1 MWYSHRPSNASRN
14 KMNWSL
20 RRNRRVAR
28 SLISLISFLIFAVPA
43 ARATSIVILRT
54 ANRVY
59 IGADSRRSYR
69 ESAETYT
76 GSVCKIVPAGR
87 LLFLASGLTYANDQQ
102 VASVAAKV
110 GRMSPTV
117 RHAIEEFRRRMRQF
131 LPQAIAAEARVDR
144 NPVRKGLILEAAFIG
159 MEKNLASVSVEWY
172 RSNGNPTKP
181 RVTTDRH
188 AYSSAALGRYDF
200 IFLGKRRAIDRYL
213 RGRSW
218 PIRSD
223 ADAISLIT
231 RLINLEI
238 SESPESTAPPVDI
251 LKLDRTGSHWLQR
264 KASCEV
270 SSSIG
275 GKTHM
280 ASCEAAMWWYF

>member
-1 MWYSHRPSNASRN
+1 
-14 KMNWSL
+14 MNLSL
-20 RRNRRVAR
+20 RRNRLRLVR
-28 SLISLISFLIFAVPA
+28 SLISLASVLTFALPA

-87 LLFLASGLTYANDQQ
+87 LLFVASGLTYANDQQ

-117 RHAIEEFRRRMRQF
+117 RYAIKEFRRRMRQF

-144 NPVRKGLILEAAFIG
+144 KRARKGLILEAAFIG
-159 MEKNLASVSVEWY
+159 MENNLASVTVEWY
-172 RSNGNPTKP
+172 RSDGNLVKP
-181 RVTTDRH
+181 RVTTDRRT
-188 AYSSAALGRYDF
+188 YSSRALGRYDF

-213 RGRSW
+213 RGRAW

-238 SESPESTAPPVDI
+238 SESPESTAPPIDI
-251 LKLDRTGSHWLQR
+251 LKVDWVGSHWLQR
-264 KASCEV
+264 KAGCEV
-270 SSSIG
+270 FSSTAG
-275 GKTHM
+275 QTPRT
-280 ASCEAAMWWYF
+280 AAKPAMSWRF

>member
-1 MWYSHRPSNASRN
+1 MSCASP
-14 KMNWSL
+14 
-20 RRNRRVAR
+20 RNRFRVAR
-28 SLISLISFLIFAVPA
+28 FLISLISLLSFGLPN

-69 ESAETYT
+69 ESGESYT

-87 LLFLASGLTYANDQQ
+87 LLFVASGLTYANDEQ
-102 VASVAAKV
+102 VASVAAKI
-110 GRMSPTV
+110 GRVSPTV
-117 RHAIEEFRRRMRQF
+117 RYAIEEFRRRMQQF
-131 LPQAIAAEARVDR
+131 LPQALAAEARIDR
-144 NPVRKGLILEAAFIG
+144 NRVRKGLILEAAFIG
-159 MEKNLASVSVEWY
+159 MERNLVSVSVEWY
-172 RSNGNPTKP
+172 RSSGNLSKP
-181 RVTTDRH
+181 RVTTDRRTY
-188 AYSSAALGRYDF
+188 ASAAVGRYDF

-218 PIRSD
+218 PIRND

-238 SESPESTAPPVDI
+238 SESPESTARPIDI
-251 LKLDRTGSHWLQR
+251 LELDRTGSHWLQR

-270 SSSIG
+270 SSPAG
-275 GKTHM
+275 G
-280 ASCEAAMWWYF
+280 

>member
-1 MWYSHRPSNASRN
+1 
-14 KMNWSL
+14 MNRSL
-20 RRNRRVAR
+20 QRDRLRVGR
-28 SLISLISFLIFAVPA
+28 SLISLVSVLTLALPA

-76 GSVCKIVPAGR
+76 GSVCKIIPAGR
-87 LLFLASGLTYANDQQ
+87 LLFVGSGLTYANDQQ

-117 RHAIEEFRRRMRQF
+117 RYAIEEFRRRMRQF

-144 NPVRKGLILEAAFIG
+144 KRARKGLILEAAFIG
-159 MEKNLASVSVEWY
+159 MENNLASVTVEWY
-172 RSNGNPTKP
+172 RSDGNLVKP
-181 RVTTDRH
+181 RVTTDRRT
-188 AYSSAALGRYDF
+188 YSSRALGRYDF

-213 RGRSW
+213 RGRAW

-238 SESPESTAPPVDI
+238 SESPESTAPPIDI
-251 LKLDRTGSHWLQR
+251 LKLDRAGSHWLQR

-270 SSSIG
+270 SSSAPDQTPRTTA
-275 GKTHM
+275 KP
-280 ASCEAAMWWYF
+280 AMSWRF

>member
-1 MWYSHRPSNASRN
+1 
-14 KMNWSL
+14 MNWSL
-20 RRNRRVAR
+20 SRNRFRVAR
-28 SLISLISFLIFAVPA
+28 SLISLSLVLNFAAPA
-43 ARATSIVILRT
+43 AHATSIVILRT

-69 ESAETYT
+69 ERADTYT

-87 LLFLASGLTYANDQQ
+87 LLFVASGLTYANDQQ
-102 VASVAAKV
+102 VASVGAKI

-117 RHAIEEFRRRMRQF
+117 RYAIEEFRRRMGEF

-144 NPVRKGLILEAAFIG
+144 NRVRKGLILEAAFIG
-159 MEKNLASVSVEWY
+159 MENNRASVTMEWY
-172 RSNGNPTKP
+172 RSNGDSIKP
-181 RVTTDRH
+181 RVTSDRRT
-188 AYSSAALGRYDF
+188 YSSSALGRYDF
-200 IFLGKRRAIDRYL
+200 IFLGKRRAIDQYL
-213 RGRSW
+213 KGRSW

-251 LKLDRTGSHWLQR
+251 LRLDRAGSHWLQR

-270 SSSIG
+270 SSSAG
-275 GKTHM
+275 
-280 ASCEAAMWWYF
+280 S

>member
-1 MWYSHRPSNASRN
+1 MNLSLPRN
-14 KMNWSL
+14 PL
-20 RRNRRVAR
+20 RVAR
-28 SLISLISFLIFAVPA
+28 CLISLTTVLAFAVPA
-43 ARATSIVILRT
+43 ARATSIVILRS
-54 ANRVY
+54 ANKVY

-69 ESAETYT
+69 ESADTYT

-87 LLFLASGLTYANDQQ
+87 LLFVASGLTYANDQQ
-102 VASVAAKV
+102 VASVGAKV

-117 RHAIEEFRRRMRQF
+117 RYAIEEFRRRMRQF
-131 LPQAIAAEARVDR
+131 LPEAIAAEARVDHNR
-144 NPVRKGLILEAAFIG
+144 VRKGLILEAAFIG
-159 MEKNLASVSVEWY
+159 MENNLASVSVEWY
-172 RSNGNPTKP
+172 RGNGSSTKP
-181 RVTTDRH
+181 RVTTDRRI
-188 AYSSAALGRYDF
+188 YSSPVPGRYDF
-200 IFLGKRRAIDRYL
+200 IFLGKRRAIDRYI

-238 SESPESTAPPVDI
+238 AESPESTAPPVDI

-270 SSSIG
+270 APSTG
-275 GKTHM
+275 G
-280 ASCEAAMWWYF
+280 